1 MANPLETA
9 HRPSPLKL
17 VPDPREIRI
26 HFASRAALL
35 EGFALA
41 QKESWVED
49 CHVHLSRRE
58 LVIRMAGGASIQ
70 PRRATPTRRHAPET
84 LASAGCEA

>member
-1 MANPLETA
+1 MLNPFETA
-9 HRPSPLKL
+9 RRPSPVKL

-26 HFASRAALL
+26 QFASRAALL

-41 QKESWVED
+41 LKESWVED

-58 LVIRMAGGASIQ
+58 LVIRMAGGFSIQ
-70 PRRATPTRRHAPET
+70 PRHPTPVRRHAPET
-84 LASAGCEA
+84 LTSAGCEA

>member
-1 MANPLETA
+1 MANPLENA
-9 HRPSPLKL
+9 PRPSPLKL

-26 HFASRAALL
+26 QFASRAALL

-49 CHVHLSRRE
+49 CHVHLPRRE

-70 PRRATPTRRHAPET
+70 PRSTTAVRPHTPEA